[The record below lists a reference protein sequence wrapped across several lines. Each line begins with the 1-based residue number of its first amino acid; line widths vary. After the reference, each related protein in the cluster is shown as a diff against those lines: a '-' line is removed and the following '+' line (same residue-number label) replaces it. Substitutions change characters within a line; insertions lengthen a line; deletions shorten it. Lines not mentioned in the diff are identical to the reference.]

1 MTTSDSNE
9 STLNKWRWMIAILLF
24 IWVVWLFINGKFNQT
39 CCVTPEASAPV
50 ATGVLQPPIL
60 KAVEA
65 PAPEVSATPSG
76 FNVSMSDGIL
86 TLHGAVPNDATKVAI
101 IEAAVAKFGAD
112 KIKDEL
118 TIEASVGNMQLTG
131 EVDSE
136 DSKSAIGAMFSNA
149 LGTSATVD
157 NQITVAVPTAP
168 LAEASASSVPEVE
181 CGELIKG
188 QVAFNSGS
196 AILNPQSVTTLD
208 TMQDC
213 MKEGNYEIGG
223 HTDNVGDASQNL
235 RLSERRANAV
245 KNYLMGKGVD
255 ASRLTAK
262 GFGDTQPLAD
272 NSTEEGRAQ
281 NRRIEMIKQ

>member
-9 STLNKWRWMIAILLF
+9 SARNTWRWLIAILLF
-24 IWVVWLFINGKFNQT
+24 IWVLWLFFNGKFSES
-39 CCVTPEASAPV
+39 CCATPEVAVPV
-50 ATGVLQPPIL
+50 ATGVLQAPPVPEPP
-60 KAVEA
+60 AV
-65 PAPEVSATPSG
+65 VPSG
-76 FNVSMSDGIL
+76 PSAVSVAMQDGML
-86 TLHGAVPNDATKVAI
+86 TLHGSVPTNEVRMAI
-101 IEAAVAKFGAD
+101 VDAAVMKFGAD
-112 KIKDEL
+112 KIKDEI
-118 TIEASVGNMQLTG
+118 TVDASVGNMQLTG

-149 LGTSATVD
+149 LGTSASVD

-168 LAEASASSVPEVE
+168 MTEASAAPTPAVE

-188 QVAFNSGS
+188 QVAFNTGS
-196 AILNPQSVTTLD
+196 AKLSPESATTLD
-208 TMQDC
+208 AMQDC

-245 KNYLMGKGVD
+245 KNYLMSKGVD